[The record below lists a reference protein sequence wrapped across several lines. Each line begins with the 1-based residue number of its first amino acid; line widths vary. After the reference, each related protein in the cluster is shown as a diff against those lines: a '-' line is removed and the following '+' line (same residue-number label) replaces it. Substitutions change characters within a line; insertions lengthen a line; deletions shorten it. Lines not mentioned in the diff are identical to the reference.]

1 MERRQYLVAG
11 VVVLLLLS
19 VGVYLYAPQ
28 LIPGALAQ
36 TTSASSDST
45 PFGESLE
52 ISLDSGAET
61 SGSASFFTG
70 SFQGSE
76 SQNVYE
82 VNSTYK
88 SQELVTLEYS
98 LSVTYSNVDTIVNVK
113 TAITAIDTLDQSEYE
128 YILASSKGLSG
139 GSPIAD
145 SGDIEKSISV
155 HLTDAGASVTSATI
169 DYKIYCQVT
178 AVGTTSGQT
187 LTATIAL
194 TQFGTLVYLRTSE
207 SSQADVTP
215 TVSVAGWADDLS
227 TRIGT
232 VVSPFLTWDG
242 ITFMAVGGVLMVGLI
257 YVVDRKSSSSKKGK
271 SKKRNS
277 KGRYKKGA

>member
-1 MERRQYLVAG
+1 M
-11 VVVLLLLS
+11 LLLLS

-28 LIPGALAQ
+28 LIPGAAAQ

-52 ISLDSGAET
+52 ISLDTGAET
-61 SGSASFFTG
+61 SGAASFFKA
-70 SFQGSE
+70 SYQDSE

-88 SQELVTLEYS
+88 SQEQVTLDYS
-98 LSVTYSNVDTIVNVK
+98 LSITYSSVDTIVNVK
-113 TAITAIDTLDQSEYE
+113 TAITAIDNLDQSEYE
-128 YILASSKGLSG
+128 YVLATSKGLSG

-145 SGDIEKSISV
+145 SGEIVKSISA
-155 HLTDAGASVTSATI
+155 HLTDATASVTSSTI
-169 DYKIYCQVT
+169 VYKIYCQVT
-178 AVGTTSGQT
+178 AVGTVSGQT

-194 TQFGTLVYLRTSE
+194 TQFGALVYLRTSE

-215 TVSVAGWADDLS
+215 TVSVAGWAEDLH

-232 VVSPFLTWDG
+232 VVSPFMTWDG
-242 ITFMAVGGVLMVGLI
+242 IGFMLVFGTLML
-257 YVVDRKSSSSKKGK
+257 VVIEIADRKTSSSKKGK

-277 KGRYKKGA
+277 KGKYTKGA